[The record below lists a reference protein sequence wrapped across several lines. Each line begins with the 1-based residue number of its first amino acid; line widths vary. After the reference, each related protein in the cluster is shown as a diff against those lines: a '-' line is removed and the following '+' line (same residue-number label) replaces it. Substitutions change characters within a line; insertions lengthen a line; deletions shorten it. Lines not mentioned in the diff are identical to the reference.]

1 MDSNAPR
8 VYAPTW
14 MQRPMEAVRYMPSV
28 AQPSVPP
35 QAVTQLQLPQGV
47 PKRKGLDIPIRE
59 MKAPTVPVPAPLRP
73 TGLTGA
79 TEGPITGAGV
89 QVPKAELT
97 KTPRDEEDDEPLF
110 PMELS
115 RTPSPEP
122 SNTAR
127 QTAKQHLAELLDLWK
142 NTRHSEETTVGQP
155 EKQRIEKVFFET
167 MPSDKV
173 KIVEV
178 KRVMQPAL
186 LSQFCREEQTSVN
199 MHESQLK
206 THKEFMLLHGTRWDY
221 APKIA
226 ENGLD
231 PTCGHLAKGS
241 WLGGIA
247 EKAHS
252 YASKGPGPETA
263 EGDRLFALFVVAAV
277 PDLMD
282 GDDERSFGVWR
293 MMSGKRMYPAYHVI
307 YSAPMDI
314 KRKKPLIE
322 PRQNKATLL
331 KRGEKVEREGR
342 CRSVSPERRIERI
355 EEKSST
361 QTPSTQTGG
370 SPEAD
375 MCMASWPLGACTS
388 PALKAYQV
396 RVVGA
401 DSPGAASP
409 CSPGSRAMSE
419 DPSSAED
426 LSRTA
431 SPEPTARG
439 MSVAKQQLGEL
450 LEIWK
455 TTRGSNEPIQGNETS
470 CIEKIFYETM
480 PAEKVKIVEMQRVLH
495 PALLRRFVA
504 EEQESIAKQ
513 KTERKTFKQFML
525 MHGTRWDYAPLILEN
540 GLDPGCG
547 HLTKGTWLGGI
558 AEKAHSYAAKGPG
571 PEANQD
577 GDRLF
582 ALFIVAAVPDLM
594 DGDDER
600 SFGVWRMQ
608 SGKRMYTAYH
618 VVYSAP
624 MDIKRK
630 RPVMEVRK
638 NKATMLRKQSLD
650 GMDSV
655 APPSP
660 SNGSKSPRTRSASP
674 PRGREDRLP
683 ITLGNQSNLNPDVAT
698 SSWPVGPR
706 PMDMRVAATSPALK
720 VYQPPRASTAESQSN
735 SPIKRR
741 SSADV
746 ATLEASRLSPCAGAM
761 GQTSPSLKV
770 KSDAPKPPKLLKDPK
785 AEKEAKEAKAE
796 AKAAAEEKTM
806 ELLKDK
812 ERGSFALAENWE
824 VQLNEGWVPFRPGSK
839 FRDDPGSSQRIC
851 HGKFWYTLAFDEN
864 GNSGK
869 QINHCT
875 GKTRPLRRIGG
886 FPVTAATAG
895 SNPNAAPTTAPVA
908 APPTAEATETSNA
921 TRVKHPPQP
930 TTAVNGFPNLLTSAN
945 VTF

>member
-1 MDSNAPR
+1 MF
-8 VYAPTW
+8 
-14 MQRPMEAVRYMPSV
+14 
-28 AQPSVPP
+28 
-35 QAVTQLQLPQGV
+35 
-47 PKRKGLDIPIRE
+47 
-59 MKAPTVPVPAPLRP
+59 PL
-73 TGLTGA
+73 
-79 TEGPITGAGV
+79 
-89 QVPKAELT
+89 
-97 KTPRDEEDDEPLF
+97 
-110 PMELS
+110 ELS

-142 NTRHSEETTVGQP
+142 TTRHSEETAVGPQ

-178 KRVMQPAL
+178 KRNMQPAL
-186 LSQFCREEQTSVN
+186 LSQFCREEQSSMN

-206 THKEFMLLHGTRWDY
+206 THKEFMLLHGIRWDY
-221 APKIA
+221 APLIA

-231 PTCGHLAKGS
+231 PCCGHLAKGS

-252 YASKGPGPETA
+252 YASKGPGPETT

-322 PRQNKATLL
+322 PRQNKAALL
-331 KRGEKVEREGR
+331 KRGEKTDRSEREPREAR
-342 CRSVSPERRIERI
+342 CRSVSPDRRAEA
-355 EEKSST
+355 EKASA
-361 QTPSTQTGG
+361 TPSTQTGG
-370 SPEAD
+370 SPEVD

-401 DSPGAASP
+401 DSSPNGTGSP

-419 DPSSAED
+419 DPSSAD
-426 LSRTA
+426 DISRTP
-431 SPEPTARG
+431 SPDPTARG
-439 MSVAKQQLGEL
+439 ISVAKQQLGEL

-455 TTRGSNEPIQGNETS
+455 STRGSNEPIQANETQ
-470 CIEKIFYETM
+470 CIEKIFFETM
-480 PAEKVKIVEMQRVLH
+480 PAERVKIVEMKRVLQ
-495 PALLRRFVA
+495 PSLLRRFVA

-624 MDIKRK
+624 MDIRRK

-650 GMDSV
+650 GIENIQ

-660 SNGSKSPRTRSASP
+660 AGSKSPRTRSASP
-674 PRGREDRLP
+674 PRGRDDRLP
-683 ITLGNQSNLNPDVAT
+683 ITLGNQSNLSPDVAT
-698 SSWPVGPR
+698 SSWPLCPR
-706 PMDMRVAATSPALK
+706 PVDARVAATSPALK
-720 VYQPPRASTAESQSN
+720 VFQPPRAATAESSSN
-735 SPIKRR
+735 SPVKRR
-741 SSADV
+741 TSADV
-746 ATLEASRLSPCAGAM
+746 TTFGDRLSPM

-770 KSDAPKPPKLLKDPK
+770 KTSEAPPRPKLLKDTG
-785 AEKEAKEAKAE
+785 KEAKAAAAE
-796 AKAAAEEKTM
+796 AKAAAEEKAM
-806 ELLKDK
+806 ELIKEKEKD
-812 ERGSFALAENWE
+812 RGSFAAADSWE
-824 VQLNEGWVPFRPGSK
+824 VQLDQGWVAFRPGSK

-851 HGKFWYTLAFDEN
+851 HGKFWYTLAFDDN
-864 GNSGK
+864 GTTGK

-875 GKTRPLRRIGG
+875 GKTRPLRRVAG
-886 FPVTAATAG
+886 FAVPAAAPAAAPAASASFNEAEAGQAGQAGRVTKHPPQAATAG
-895 SNPNAAPTTAPVA
+895 
-908 APPTAEATETSNA
+908 
-921 TRVKHPPQP
+921 
-930 TTAVNGFPNLLTSAN
+930 NGFPNLLTSAN

>member
-1 MDSNAPR
+1 MQYSNDLFVSALPQKKAMDQAPR
-8 VYAPTW
+8 VYAPSW
-14 MQRPMEAVRYMPSV
+14 MQRPMEAVRIM
-28 AQPSVPP
+28 P
-35 QAVTQLQLPQGV
+35 QATAPTPLPVTQLQLPMPQGV
-47 PKRKGLDIPIRE
+47 PKRKGIDIPIRE
-59 MKAPTVPVPAPLRP
+59 MKASAASGPLGRP
-73 TGLTGA
+73 TGSQGVV
-79 TEGPITGAGV
+79 TGAGG

-97 KTPRDEEDDEPLF
+97 KTPRDEEDELLF
-110 PMELS
+110 PQDLQELKGS

-122 SNTAR
+122 TSSR

-142 NTRHSEETTVGQP
+142 TTRRLEETAVGPQ

-178 KRVMQPAL
+178 KRVMQPNL
-186 LSQFCREEQTSVN
+186 LNQFCKEEESSMA
-199 MHESQLK
+199 MHEGQLK

-221 APKIA
+221 APLIA

-252 YASKGPGPETA
+252 YASKGPGPETS

-293 MMSGKRMYPAYHVI
+293 MMSGKRMYPAYHVV

-331 KRGEKVEREGR
+331 RKQNLEGGDKADLPSAREGR
-342 CRSVSPERRIERI
+342 CRSASPERR
-355 EEKSST
+355 EEKLLATPTTQSS
-361 QTPSTQTGG
+361 
-370 SPEAD
+370 SPDAD
-375 MCMASWPLGACTS
+375 MCMASWPLAAATS
-388 PALKAYQV
+388 PALKVYQV

-401 DSPGAASP
+401 DSPSAGSP
-409 CSPGSRAMSE
+409 SPGSPGGRAMSE

-426 LSRTA
+426 VSRTP
-431 SPEPTARG
+431 SPEPSRG

-455 TTRGSNEPIQGNETS
+455 TTRYSPEPIGQNETQ
-470 CIEKIFYETM
+470 CIEKIFFETM
-480 PAEKVKIVEMQRVLH
+480 PADKVKIVEMKRVLQ
-495 PALLRRFVA
+495 PTLLRRFVT

-513 KTERKTFKQFML
+513 KTERKTHKQFML

-540 GLDPGCG
+540 GLDPTCG

-582 ALFIVAAVPDLM
+582 ALFVVAAVPDLM

-600 SFGVWRMQ
+600 SFGVWRIQ

-618 VVYSAP
+618 VIYSAP
-624 MDIKRK
+624 MDIRRK
-630 RPVMEVRK
+630 RPLIEPRK

-650 GMDSV
+650 GIDKIDS
-655 APPSP
+655 PSP
-660 SNGSKSPRTRSASP
+660 TGSKSPRTRSASP

-683 ITLGNQSNLNPDVAT
+683 ITLGNQSHLNPDIAA
-698 SSWPVGPR
+698 SSWPLCPR
-706 PMDMRVAATSPALK
+706 PVDARMASTSPALK
-720 VYQPPRASTAESQSN
+720 VYQPPRASTAESSSN

-746 ATLEASRLSPCAGAM
+746 ATLENRLSPGF
-761 GQTSPSLKV
+761 GQTQPSLK
-770 KSDAPKPPKLLKDPK
+770 PKPETRQPAAPKLLKEPK
-785 AEKEAKEAKAE
+785 EPKETPKEEPKEAKADQ
-796 AKAAAEEKTM
+796 
-806 ELLKDK
+806 LKD
-812 ERGSFALAENWE
+812 RGSLASAESWE
-824 VQLNEGWVPFRPGSK
+824 VQLDQGWVPFRPGSK

-864 GNSGK
+864 GSTGK

-875 GKTRPLRRIGG
+875 GKVRPLRRVQG
-886 FPVTAATAG
+886 PPCAASAG
-895 SNPNAAPTTAPVA
+895 S
-908 APPTAEATETSNA
+908 ETS
-921 TRVKHPPQP
+921 TERPQKHPPQP
-930 TTAVNGFPNLLTSAN
+930 AAAPNGFPNLLTSAN